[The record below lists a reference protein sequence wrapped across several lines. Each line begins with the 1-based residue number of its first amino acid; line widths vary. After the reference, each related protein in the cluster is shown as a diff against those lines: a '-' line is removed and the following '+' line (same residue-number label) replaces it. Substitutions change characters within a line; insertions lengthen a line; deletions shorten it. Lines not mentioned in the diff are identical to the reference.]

1 MGRLFCFDT
10 MRTKRTFT
18 HESTRSLEILRLDLI
33 PLAVASVAVSHCQQ
47 IHWAL
52 DFCRDSCE
60 PLASHTG
67 SSCLDMHGFAT
78 KTHKTTWLT
87 SNSDK
92 KGGHLWC
99 GSLESRIDELTNFTP
114 FRKWFRLLPQQL
126 SVCSSLPIGA
136 SFAAGGLLVTAQFSL
151 ENIDGQVSTRPW
163 RLQ

>member
-78 KTHKTTWLT
+78 K
-87 SNSDK
+87 
-92 KGGHLWC
+92 KGGHPWC
-99 GSLESRIDELTNFTP
+99 GSLGRIDELTNFTP
-114 FRKWFRLLPQQL
+114 FRWFRLLPQQL

-136 SFAAGGLLVTAQFSL
+136 SFAVGGLLA
-151 ENIDGQVSTRPW
+151 DGSIFFGEYW
-163 RLQ
+163 RSSFNPTLKITMNGSDPRDCSKIY